1 MNDQELIKLVA
12 ARDETA
18 LAELEAK
25 YAKRLGGIARGIL
38 RNEEDVSECLNDV
51 YLKAWNSIPDAA
63 PDDLGAWLS
72 TLCRNTALS
81 RVRDD
86 NAQKRI
92 PPDLLVPL
100 EEAEAVDVLRTAG
113 GNETAAIAESRSE
126 EERIKAVVNAY
137 AAALP
142 EKDRKVFVARYYY
155 DAAVKEIA
163 RRLGMPGGTVKST
176 LHRLRTGLA
185 RRLKEEGIDV

>member
-100 EEAEAVDVLRTAG
+100 EEETIDVRTAA

-126 EERIKAVVNAY
+126 EERIKAVVNAF

-142 EKDRKVFVARYYY
+142 EKDRKVFVAHYYY